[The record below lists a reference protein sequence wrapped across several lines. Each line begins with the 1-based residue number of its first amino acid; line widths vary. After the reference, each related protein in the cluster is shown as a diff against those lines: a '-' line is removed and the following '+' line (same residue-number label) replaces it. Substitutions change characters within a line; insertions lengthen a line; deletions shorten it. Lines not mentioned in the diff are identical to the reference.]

1 MTTIDPPLYTHDC
14 PRCVSLGRYIHPWTR
29 DVFDLYVHLRD
40 GHIKTVIA
48 RYGNEAWAYAS
59 GLGSTLDELAEA
71 ERRAL
76 AAGHSYTADHRKRL
90 IHNKTHVGATVWWF
104 DDNRMKYRDDEARTP
119 IWRYHWIQLMVGAQ
133 TPKFWL
139 LYHPSALM
147 GGLVDMKRPVVKVD
161 KVALFEGRYKNR
173 LALSTADLDDL
184 EWLAVHRQ
192 KMIDMIRECQEPKR
206 LAEIAKV
213 LNYESVK
220 DELT

>member
-1 MTTIDPPLYTHDC
+1 
-14 PRCVSLGRYIHPWTR
+14 
-29 DVFDLYVHLRD
+29 
-40 GHIKTVIA
+40 
-48 RYGNEAWAYAS
+48 
-59 GLGSTLDELAEA
+59 
-71 ERRAL
+71 
-76 AAGHSYTADHRKRL
+76 
-90 IHNKTHVGATVWWF
+90 
-104 DDNRMKYRDDEARTP
+104 
-119 IWRYHWIQLMVGAQ
+119 
-133 TPKFWL
+133 
-139 LYHPSALM
+139 
-147 GGLVDMKRPVVKVD
+147 VVKVD